1 MMTQTVLPFDE
12 DGSRMESTHLRR
24 EEWRVATV
32 SQQEARAAIERWHYA
47 QGCPNTSVARH
58 GLFRSDGF
66 ELMGVAMWLPPTPT
80 AARSVAGESWKGV
93 LSLTRLVVAPCV
105 PTNGASFLLGT
116 SMRSLDRERWPYLL
130 TYADTAL
137 GHTGAIYRAT
147 NWRYVGETAAGDT
160 WTGPN
165 GEQRGRKRGGRNLTA
180 AEMRELGFERRPAAP
195 KIKFVHVASAC
206 SSEAGGVA

>member
-1 MMTQTVLPFDE
+1 MTMAQAVLPFD
-12 DGSRMESTHLRR
+12 DNANRMESTHLRR
-24 EEWRVATV
+24 EEWRIVEV
-32 SQQEARAAIERWHYA
+32 SQAEARGAVERWHYA

-58 GLFRSDGF
+58 GLFRADGF

-105 PTNGASFLLGT
+105 PTNGASFLLGG

-147 NWRYVGETAAGDT
+147 NWRCVGETQAGDT
-160 WTGPN
+160 WIGPN
-165 GEQRGRKRGGRNLTA
+165 GEQRGRKRGGRNLSV
-180 AEMRELGFERRPAAP
+180 AEMRAAGFERRPAMP
-195 KIKFVHVASAC
+195 KVKFVHVADASSA
-206 SSEAGGVA
+206 EGVA